1 MKKSILLVP
10 LLALGG
16 TLSSNINMI
25 EDTNP
30 SINEEIKKVDSN
42 EGITTVTMKEFTEFL
57 STKKEHYP
65 LSDEFIEKY
74 QQTSGG
80 YLDTARNMGLLVDKE
95 QHEPNQKWHFF
106 TSWFDASIKDG
117 TVKLT
122 DDPKNVVY
130 NRLLC
135 PELLLWIFEASGVN
149 PTKVRK
155 AKEVAEA
162 GKASGTRVAT
172 IASNMRKEVPYED
185 IYNNVVKYLEA
196 K

>member
-1 MKKSILLVP
+1 MNTTNEALEGAAFSLTNNSDPTEVYNATSI
-10 LLALGG
+10 A
-16 TLSSNINMI
+16 
-25 EDTNP
+25 
-30 SINEEIKKVDSN
+30 
-42 EGITTVTMKEFTEFL
+42 
-57 STKKEHYP
+57 
-65 LSDEFIEKY
+65 
-74 QQTSGG
+74 
-80 YLDTARNMGLLVDKE
+80 
-95 QHEPNQKWHFF
+95 
-106 TSWFDASIKDG
+106 DG

-122 DDPKNVVY
+122 DDPKNLVY

-135 PELLLWIFEASGVN
+135 PELLLWIFEASEVN

-162 GKASGTRVAT
+162 GKASGVIVAT

>member
-80 YLDTARNMGLLVDKE
+80 YLDTARNKGLLVDKE

-122 DDPKNVVY
+122 DDPKVVVY

-149 PTKVRK
+149 PVKVRK

-162 GKASGTRVAT
+162 GKVSGARVAT